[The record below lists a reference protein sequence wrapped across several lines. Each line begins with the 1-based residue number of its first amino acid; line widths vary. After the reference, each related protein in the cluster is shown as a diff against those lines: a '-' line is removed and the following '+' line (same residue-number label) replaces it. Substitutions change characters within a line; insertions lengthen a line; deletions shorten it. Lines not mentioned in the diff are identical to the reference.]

1 MERDF
6 TYITDLINGIN
17 LLIDVVPELPKMRTI
32 KIPDDSISEVAPWRV
47 VNIGNSSPI
56 KLLNFIEAIERSLG
70 KVAIKNYLK
79 LQPGDVEIT
88 WAKIDLLKKL
98 TDYKPETS
106 IQSGVQNFVEWYLD
120 YNGIAK

>member
-17 LLIDVVPELPKMRTI
+17 LLIDVVPELPKMRTK
-32 KIPDDSISEVAPWRV
+32 KISNDSISEVAPWRV

-56 KLLNFIEAIERSLG
+56 KLLNFIEAIEKSLG

-98 TDYKPETS
+98 TDYKPEIS
-106 IQSGVQNFVEWYLD
+106 IQSGVQNFIEWYLD